1 VRGVDK
7 GVFKST
13 CYLPLFALFI
23 GIAKMGKNFN
33 PVDAHSK
40 SLESWDG
47 AGIGGE
53 S

>member
-1 VRGVDK
+1 MDK
-7 GVFKST
+7 GGFKFT
-13 CYLPLFALFI
+13 CYLSLTTLFI

-40 SLESWDG
+40 SMESWDG
-47 AGIGGE
+47 AGFGGE